1 MVEVPPAHLVGA
13 GGAVGA
19 VLRYWVGRRVSVE
32 AFPAATLV
40 VNVVGSFVL
49 GLVTFLG
56 AGEGAMLLVGVGAC
70 GAFTTFSSFAF
81 ETVRLYETGRRG
93 RALLNALGNLLVSSL
108 AVGLAW
114 ALAGLV
120 G

>member
-1 MVEVPPAHLVGA
+1 MAELPPAHLVGV

-19 VLRYWVGRRVSVE
+19 VLRYWVGRRVE
-32 AFPAATLV
+32 LEGFPAATVV

-56 AGEGAMLLVGVGAC
+56 AGEGATLLVGVGAC

-93 RALLNALGNLLVSSL
+93 RALVNGLGNLLASSL